1 LPKNWN
7 KVTHRYATGTACL
20 TADSPAAS
28 KNVIPR
34 EWEIT
39 TRVKVDSLNGENVY
53 LEGGVT
59 GRDGTNFPSAA
70 VVILATDPTLL
81 KCVRL
86 TDTLYVAIHQTANDD
101 LEAYAISINGTT
113 PTVGAVADVNTD
125 DTDSADICRLSD
137 THFAVCY
144 RDEGGSDYLCARI
157 GSVDGTTITMGTENT
172 LVASAVVECETAIC
186 QPRDGV
192 IYVAFQNATTNP
204 SSIAA
209 AYSGTTIAT
218 AGTAVEI
225 DTATNTPT
233 TISCCR
239 IEHGIVFVC
248 WSDGG
253 ASTYARCATVS
264 AAAAIGA
271 YGTEKALNAIIS
283 TDLNARYVSE
293 DKVIVGYID
302 AGDDPSAVVCTIAA
316 GVVTTI
322 TIGAI
327 LEFLTGTATDMGI
340 DMIDADH
347 GLVKYDDGVY
357 GVVLGFS
364 ISSVTI
370 TADSAFDYFVETTS
384 AGGLKGGLACGSDS
398 KCVIVYENSS
408 TTASVIVGQYFEN
421 KIIDVRSD
429 TVSAVYNFDLVPI
442 WNKEATL

>member
-1 LPKNWN
+1 MPSNWN
-7 KVTHRYATGTACL
+7 KVEHRYATGTACL
-20 TADSPAAS
+20 TANATAAS
-28 KNVIPR
+28 KKVVPF
-34 EWEIT
+34 EWGNA
-39 TRVKVDSLNGENVY
+39 TRVKVDSLNGEDVY

-59 GRDGTNFPSAA
+59 GRDGLNFPSAA

-86 TDTLYVAIHQTANDD
+86 TDTLYVAIHQASNND

-137 THFAVCY
+137 THFGVCY

-157 GSVDGTTITMGTENT
+157 GSVDGTTITMGTEKELT
-172 LVASAVVECETAIC
+172 AAAIVECETAIC
-186 QPRDGV
+186 QPRNGV

-209 AYSGTTIAT
+209 TFSGTTIAT
-218 AGTAVEI
+218 PGTAVEV

-239 IEHGIVFVC
+239 MELGIVFVC

-253 ASTYARCATVS
+253 GSTYARCATVS

-271 YGTEKALNAIIS
+271 YGTEKALNAIIP
-283 TDLNARYVSE
+283 TDLNARYVTE
-293 DKVIVGYID
+293 DKVIVGYLD
-302 AGDDPSAVVCTIAA
+302 AGADPSAIVCTIAA

-322 TIGAI
+322 SIGAI
-327 LEFLTGTATDMGI
+327 VKFLAGTCTDLGI
-340 DMIDADH
+340 DMIDSTR
-347 GLVKYDDGVY
+347 GVIKWDDGTY
-357 GVVLGFS
+357 GQVLSFS
-364 ISSVTI
+364 ISTTTI
-370 TADSAFDYFVETTS
+370 TADSTIDHFVETTS
-384 AGGLKGGLACGSDS
+384 AGGLKGGLAVGSDR
-398 KCVIVYENSS
+398 KVVIVYENAS
-408 TTASVIVGQYFEN
+408 TTASVIVGQYFESR
-421 KIIDVRSD
+421 IIDVRSD
-429 TVSAVYNFDLVPI
+429 AVSAVYNFDLVPI